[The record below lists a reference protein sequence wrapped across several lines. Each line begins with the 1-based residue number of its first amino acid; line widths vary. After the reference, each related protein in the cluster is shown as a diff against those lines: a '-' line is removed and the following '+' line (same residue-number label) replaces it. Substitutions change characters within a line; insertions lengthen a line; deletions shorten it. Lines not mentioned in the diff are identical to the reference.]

1 MVAAAGASV
10 LNWQLLFAR
19 QPEPDLEFTEDE
31 LEQTTSPRTST
42 PKAQPPK
49 RSGGRPL
56 LWLLLLILIGGG
68 AYLAME
74 PEMLL
79 DMMGP
84 ILGETTPAPQQ
95 PPVVAR
101 PAPPPAPG
109 PAQAPA
115 PPAPS
120 PAPAQPSPAMPP
132 TASMPAP
139 PAASL
144 PPAPLYAE
152 GQKVTVVLDP
162 AAPGET
168 VTLSLDSSG
177 TRPGPAVRPGATLTI
192 ADGEW
197 QANRWVYSVRT
208 DDGQKGWVPEGRLRL
223 KP

>member
-1 MVAAAGASV
+1 MVAAAGAYG

-19 QPEPDLEFTEDE
+19 QPEPDLEFTEEE
-31 LEQTTSPRTST
+31 LEQTTSTRTSS
-42 PKAQPPK
+42 PKSQPPK
-49 RSGGRPL
+49 RSGGRPF
-56 LWLLLLILIGGG
+56 LWLLLLLLIGGG

-79 DMMGP
+79 DLMGP
-84 ILGETTPAPQQ
+84 ILGETPAPQQ

-101 PAPPPAPG
+101 PAPAP
-109 PAQAPA
+109 APA
-115 PPAPS
+115 PPPASAPAPS
-120 PAPAQPSPAMPP
+120 TAPGEPAPAAPP
-132 TASMPAP
+132 IASMPAP
-139 PAASL
+139 PTPAM

-162 AAPGET
+162 AMPGEA

-177 TRPGPAVRPGATLTI
+177 TRPGPTVRPGATLTI

-197 QANRWVYSVRT
+197 QTGRWVYSVRT
-208 DDGQKGWVPEGRLRL
+208 DDGQRGWVPEGRLRL